1 MARSRLFGAFIFAL
15 FSFGSLLVWGEEQK
29 VKHHTLQE
37 ILAIAEEKNPSVAI
51 FQANIDAARG
61 ILTSARA
68 YPNPDLEAEIGKGKA
83 LEEPGSALGREYSLG
98 LSQPFEW
105 PGKRIYRRKGAEA
118 DFAVAHS
125 ELEDF
130 QLELTAQAKEAF
142 FNVLLSERILEVS
155 RKNVETVEAVVNSV
169 KLRVDSGE
177 APELEMIKA
186 RVELLKVTKDLK
198 RAKNRVAIAKAAL
211 NSLLGGALEEDYEIQ
226 GEFLAPEKHL
236 ESALLVDTA
245 LTRHPLI
252 LRQKK
257 AFEAADYTLLR
268 ERQARIPDLILK
280 GSISDEIDKRS
291 YTLGLSVSFPLFYQ
305 QQGEIAVAQAGKAR
319 AQAELEQTRV
329 ELTKLIIQEY
339 QNYQIAL
346 DQLDVFEE
354 GLIKQAE
361 EALRIAR
368 FSYEQGESDLLDL
381 LDAQRVQRSTLGEY
395 YEAQFELQAALAR
408 LERVTGG
415 LP

>member
-1 MARSRLFGAFIFAL
+1 MVRSRLFGIFIFAL
-15 FSFGSLLVWGEEQK
+15 FFFGSLLVWGEEQK
-29 VKHHTLQE
+29 VKHYTLQE
-37 ILAIAEEKNPSVAI
+37 ILAIAEEKNSSVAI
-51 FQANIDAARG
+51 FQTNIDAARG

-68 YPNPDLEAEIGKGKA
+68 YPNPDLEAELGKGKA
-83 LEEPGSALGREYSLG
+83 SGEPGSISRQEYSLG

-105 PGKRIYRRKGAEA
+105 PGKRIYRRKAAEA
-118 DFAVAHS
+118 GVGVAS
-125 ELEDF
+125 EEKEDF
-130 QLELTAQAKEAF
+130 RLELTAQVKEAF
-142 FNVLLSERILEVS
+142 FNVLLSERILDVS
-155 RKNVETVEAVVNSV
+155 RKNMETVEAAVNSV

-198 RAKNRVAIAKAAL
+198 RAEYRVAIAKAAL
-211 NSLLGGALEEDYEIQ
+211 NSLLGGALGEGYEIQ
-226 GEFLAPEKHL
+226 GEFLVPVKHL
-236 ESALLVDTA
+236 VFASLVDTS

-257 AFEAADYTLLR
+257 ALEAADYALLR
-268 ERQARIPDLILK
+268 ERQSRIPDLILK

-291 YTLGLSVSFPLFYQ
+291 YAVGLSVSFPLFYQ
-305 QQGEIAVAQAGKAR
+305 QQGEISVAQAGKAR
-319 AQAELEQTRV
+319 AQAELERTRL

-346 DQLDVFEE
+346 DQLDVFDK
-354 GLIKQAE
+354 GLIKQAN

-381 LDAQRVQRSTLGEY
+381 LDAQRVQRSTLSEY

>member
-1 MARSRLFGAFIFAL
+1 MTRSHLFGAFIFAL
-15 FSFGSLLVWGEEQK
+15 FFFGSLLVWGEEQK
-29 VKHHTLQE
+29 VRHYTLQE
-37 ILAIAEEKNPSVAI
+37 ILTIAEEKNPSVAI

-68 YPNPDLEAEIGKGKA
+68 YPNPDLEAELGKGKA
-83 LEEPGSALGREYSLG
+83 LGELGSALRGEYSLG

-105 PGKRIYRRKGAEA
+105 PGKRIYRRKAAEA
-118 DFAVAHS
+118 EVGVARG
-125 ELEDF
+125 EMEDF
-130 QLELTAQAKEAF
+130 QLELTAQVKEAF
-142 FNVLLSERILEVS
+142 FNVLLSERISEVS
-155 RKNVETVEAVVNSV
+155 RKNVETVEVAVNSI

-177 APELEMIKA
+177 APVLEMIKA
-186 RVELLKVTKDLK
+186 RVELLKVTKDMK
-198 RAKNRVAIAKAAL
+198 RAENRVVIAKAAL
-211 NSLLGGALEEDYEIQ
+211 NSLLGGALGEDYEIQ

-257 AFEAADYTLLR
+257 AFEAADYALLR

-319 AQAELEQTRV
+319 AQAELERTRV

-346 DQLDVFEE
+346 DQLDVFEK

-361 EALRIAR
+361 DALRIAR

-381 LDAQRVQRSTLGEY
+381 LDAQRCTEVHPQRIL
-395 YEAQFELQAALAR
+395 
-408 LERVTGG
+408 
-415 LP
+415 